1 MGKANGVD
9 GIDFLFTRFG
19 EFFPDLAS
27 AGADM
32 LPLFAA
38 PPPPPPAF
46 PPPDALL
53 LLKELKDGE
62 TDLED
67 ANLFEDNDE
76 EIEDGIFK
84 GFNLTVGVFLKL
96 LLCKS
101 AAFSPLAAASAGEV
115 LAEEGAEREPE
126 LEEAVTFLLVDA
138 TETLGDDER
147 PTD

>member
-1 MGKANGVD
+1 
-9 GIDFLFTRFG
+9 
-19 EFFPDLAS
+19 
-27 AGADM
+27 M
-32 LPLFAA
+32 LPLLAA
-38 PPPPPPAF
+38 PPPPPPPPAF

-53 LLKELKDGE
+53 LKELNDGE

-101 AAFSPLAAASAGEV
+101 AAFRPLAAASPGEV
-115 LAEEGAEREPE
+115 LAEEGAERDPE
-126 LEEAVTFLLVDA
+126 LEEADTFLLVDA

-147 PTD
+147 PRD